1 MRVQETQE
9 QMEARWAA
17 ARARLANVYE
27 TRDQQVARMESSGQL
42 DPACPMCQREYYA
55 RPDTMP
61 SDVFAPRHKASSR
74 CQSGK
79 RAHCTCDTC
88 F

>member
-17 ARARLANVYE
+17 ARARLNYVQE
-27 TRDQQVARMESSGQL
+27 TREQQVARLEASGDLVKDCPGCQERYNSASM
-42 DPACPMCQREYYA
+42 PA
-55 RPDTMP
+55 
-61 SDVFAPRHKASSR
+61 DVFAPRHKASTR

-79 RAHCTCDTC
+79 RNHCTCDTC

>member
-1 MRVQETQE
+1 MTEETQE

-17 ARARLANVYE
+17 ARARLNYVPE
-27 TRDQQVARMESSGQL
+27 TRDEQLARWEREGAL
-42 DPACPMCQREYYA
+42 DPTCTMCREEVYA
-55 RPDTMP
+55 RTDTMP
-61 SDVFAPRHKASSR
+61 ADVWMPRHQASSR

>member
-1 MRVQETQE
+1 MSETRE
-9 QMEARWAA
+9 EAI
-17 ARARLANVYE
+17 ARL
-27 TRDQQVARMESSGQL
+27 ESSGDL
-42 DPACPMCQREYYA
+42 DPACTFCQEEIYSQVNA
-55 RPDTMP
+55 MP
-61 SDVFAPRHKASSR
+61 YDVFCPRHKASSR

>member
-1 MRVQETQE
+1 MSETYE
-9 QMEARWAA
+9 QAEARWAA
-17 ARARLANVYE
+17 ARARLNYVPE
-27 TRDQQVARMESSGQL
+27 MRDEQVARMERDGL
-42 DPACPMCQREYYA
+42 MDPACPMCQDEYYS

-61 SDVFAPRHKASSR
+61 CDVFAPRHQASTR